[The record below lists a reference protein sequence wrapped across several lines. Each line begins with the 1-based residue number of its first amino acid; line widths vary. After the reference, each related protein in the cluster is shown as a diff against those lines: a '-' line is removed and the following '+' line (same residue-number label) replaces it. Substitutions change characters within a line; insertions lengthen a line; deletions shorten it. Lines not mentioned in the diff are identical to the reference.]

1 MFDRFQTHS
10 FDKMLY
16 VVCEQDVHFRQVFKA
31 VELMGHTDIA
41 GKLQHITFA
50 KAGGPSS
57 HLGNA
62 QLLSDI
68 LDLCENHMHEA
79 VGSSPDQFMGIN
91 SLVVQELSSKKGH
104 SSGLDFG
111 LMTSLE
117 GETGPNLQ
125 LCYSRLCSAIKSI
138 GAHPAP
144 EEIPCINY
152 SSLWE
157 APWCELLR
165 LMGRYPDVTNSAFKT
180 LDPTTILSYLFRVV
194 EELTLCLDEAN
205 EDESGGE
212 GSSAGS
218 KYSAQ
223 AVLYENVRQV
233 LENGMK
239 LLGTTIIRN

>member
-1 MFDRFQTHS
+1 MESILKYKGIYKEQDRAWVIDYDKHGAKLGTATVRRRNGSTTYLLRDIATVFDRFKTHS

-16 VVCEQDVHFRQVFKA
+16 VVCEQDVHLRQVFKA

-68 LDLCENHMHEA
+68 LDQCEKHMHEA
-79 VGSSPDQFMGIN
+79 VGSNPDQFMGIN

-117 GETGPNLQ
+117 GETGPN
-125 LCYSRLCSAIKSI
+125 C
-138 GAHPAP
+138 
-144 EEIPCINY
+144 NF
-152 SSLWE
+152 
-157 APWCELLR
+157 
-165 LMGRYPDVTNSAFKT
+165 VTQ
-180 LDPTTILSYLFRVV
+180 
-194 EELTLCLDEAN
+194 
-205 EDESGGE
+205 G
-212 GSSAGS
+212 
-218 KYSAQ
+218 SAQ
-223 AVLYENVRQV
+223 QLRASGHTRRPR
-233 LENGMK
+233 K
-239 LLGTTIIRN
+239 FPASTTPRSGKHRGVSYSD